1 MPITNTQVPGTQV
14 PSHADQADLVGRLRL
29 RRPGAFEELLDLYQQ
44 PIFRFVYRLLNDPS
58 ETADVTQEVFTKIFL
73 KIGKFRG
80 DCSLKTWIY
89 RIALNEASN
98 QRRWFGRHRRRETLL
113 DAVDLSDSYR
123 YLVSGSETPFDVTY
137 RREQLALIERV
148 LRKMDARLRCVV
160 ILRDIEGLSYGEIA
174 HVLHLPLGT
183 VKSRILRGR
192 ETLRC
197 GMRRYTAVSLPEGAE
212 LQTE

>member
-1 MPITNTQVPGTQV
+1 MPITNTQVRG
-14 PSHADQADLVGRLRL
+14 HADQEDLVSRLRGH
-29 RRPGAFEELLDLYQQ
+29 RPGAFEELLDLYQQ
-44 PIFRFVYRLLNDPS
+44 PIFGFVYRLLNDPS

-98 QRRWFGRHRRRETLL
+98 QRRWFGRHRRREILL
-113 DAVDLSDSYR
+113 DAVPLSESYR
-123 YLVSGSETPFDVTY
+123 YLVSGSETPFDVTC
-137 RREQLALIERV
+137 RREQLALVEQE
-148 LRKMDARLRCVV
+148 LRKMDAGLRCIV

-192 ETLRC
+192 EALRY
-197 GMRRYTAVSLPEGAE
+197 GMRRHTAVSLPGGAE

>member
-1 MPITNTQVPGTQV
+1 MPITNTQVPATQV
-14 PSHADQADLVGRLRL
+14 RGHADHEDLVSRLRG

-44 PIFRFVYRLLNDPS
+44 PIFGFVYRLLNDPS

-98 QRRWFGRHRRRETLL
+98 QRRWFGRHRRREILL
-113 DAVDLSDSYR
+113 DAVPLSESYR
-123 YLVSGSETPFDVTY
+123 YLVSGSETPFDVTC
-137 RREQLALIERV
+137 RREQLALVEQE
-148 LRKMDARLRCVV
+148 LRKMDAGLRCIV

-192 ETLRC
+192 EALRY
-197 GMRRYTAVSLPEGAE
+197 GMRRHTAVSLPGGAE

>member
-1 MPITNTQVPGTQV
+1 MPITNTQVPATQV
-14 PSHADQADLVGRLRL
+14 RGHADQEDLVSRLRG

-44 PIFRFVYRLLNDPS
+44 PIFGFVYRLLNDPS

-98 QRRWFGRHRRRETLL
+98 QRRWFGRHRRREILL
-113 DAVDLSDSYR
+113 DAVPLSESYR
-123 YLVSGSETPFDVTY
+123 YLVSGSETPFDVTC
-137 RREQLALIERV
+137 RREQLALVEQE
-148 LRKMDARLRCVV
+148 LRKMDAGLRCIV

-192 ETLRC
+192 EALRY
-197 GMRRYTAVSLPEGAE
+197 GMRRHTAVSLPGGAE

>member
-1 MPITNTQVPGTQV
+1 MPITNTQVRG
-14 PSHADQADLVGRLRL
+14 HADQEDLVSRLRG

-44 PIFRFVYRLLNDPS
+44 PIFGFVYRLLNDPS

-98 QRRWFGRHRRRETLL
+98 QRRWFGRHRRREILL
-113 DAVDLSDSYR
+113 DAVPLSESYR
-123 YLVSGSETPFDVTY
+123 YLVSGSETPFDVTC
-137 RREQLALIERV
+137 RREQLALVEQE
-148 LRKMDARLRCVV
+148 LRKMDAGLRCIV

-192 ETLRC
+192 EALRY
-197 GMRRYTAVSLPEGAE
+197 GMRRHTAVSLPGGAE